1 MNQQGRNSRPPLP
14 DAIYGIKGERKMSRQ
29 GKLTDPVDGL
39 KEENELAEDMDSLD
53 ISKLTPVA
61 IPISAAR
68 VSRPFDGYPIK
79 KIKLPLKKPTMID
92 GKKVS
97 EIDVCLTD
105 IVLYNHVAFPI
116 AQDQS
121 GPRKNGKR
129 VETYHNRW
137 IRDPQGNDNVSIF
150 FDRPIK
156 TAQGDFYASI
166 VTDPYVRC
174 QLCFSY
180 DAKTKRINVDK
191 RYLLL
196 DGDQKGPLKRCYEQ
210 VINPQLKIERAADY
224 ISGVSKDEVDIPEAV

>member
-1 MNQQGRNSRPPLP
+1 MT
-14 DAIYGIKGERKMSRQ
+14 KQ
-29 GKLTDPVDGL
+29 GKLIDPVDGQS
-39 KEENELAEDMDSLD
+39 EANELAREMDSLD
-53 ISKLTPVA
+53 ISKLNPVA
-61 IPISAAR
+61 IPASAAR

-79 KIKLPLKKPTMID
+79 KIKLPLKKPAVVD
-92 GKKVS
+92 GKKVY
-97 EIDVCLTD
+97 EIEVCLTD

-116 AQDQS
+116 AQDQT

-129 VETYHNRW
+129 LETYHNRW
-137 IRDPQGNDNVSIF
+137 IRDPQGNDNISIF
-150 FDRPIK
+150 FDRLLK
-156 TAQGDFYASI
+156 TGQGDFYAAI

-196 DGDQKGPLKRCYEQ
+196 DGDQKGPLKRCFEQ

-224 ISGVSKDEVDIPEAV
+224 ISGVSKEEADIPETVTA